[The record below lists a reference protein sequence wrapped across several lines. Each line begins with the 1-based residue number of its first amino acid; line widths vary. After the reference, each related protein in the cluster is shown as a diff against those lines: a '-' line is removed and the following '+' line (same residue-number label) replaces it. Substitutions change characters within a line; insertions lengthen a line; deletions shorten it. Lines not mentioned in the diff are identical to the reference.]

1 MKKVIKVGVMPL
13 DEFQK
18 RTIAIAEGRY
28 KPRAS
33 DPKIWFTSLRSLAEL
48 LSEGNQE
55 LLDVI
60 RKEKPVSLAELSQLT
75 GRAVPN
81 LSRTLKRMEQH
92 GIVELKKADHSLRP
106 IVKAERFEIRAS
118 V

>member
-1 MKKVIKVGVMPL
+1 MKKVIKVGVMSL
-13 DEFQK
+13 KDFQK
-18 RTIAIAEGRY
+18 RTIAIAEGRF
-28 KPRAS
+28 KPKPG

-55 LLDVI
+55 LLDII
-60 RKEKPVSLAELSQLT
+60 RKEKPGSLAELSQLS

-92 GIVELKKADHSLRP
+92 GIVELRKTDHAIRP
-106 IVKAERFEIRAS
+106 VVKAARFEIHAS

>member
-1 MKKVIKVGVMPL
+1 MKKVIRIGVISL
-13 DEFQK
+13 EDFRK

-28 KPRAS
+28 KPKAS
-33 DPKIWFTSLRSLAEL
+33 EPKIWFTSLKSLAEI
-48 LSEGNQE
+48 LSEGNKE

-60 RKEKPVSLAELSQLT
+60 REEKPDSLAELAQLT

-92 GIVELKKADHSLRP
+92 GIVELKKVDHTIRP
-106 IVKAERFEIRAS
+106 VVRAESFEINAR